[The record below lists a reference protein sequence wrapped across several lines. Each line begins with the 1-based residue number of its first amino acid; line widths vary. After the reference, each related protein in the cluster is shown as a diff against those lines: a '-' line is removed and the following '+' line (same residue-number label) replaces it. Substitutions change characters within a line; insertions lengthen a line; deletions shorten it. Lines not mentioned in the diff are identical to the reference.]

1 MQLANNFTLQYH
13 AKKTHKFKDLEKGED
28 DFGATLGL
36 N

>member
-13 AKKTHKFKDLEKGED
+13 AKKSHKFKDLEKGED
-28 DFGATLGL
+28 EFATLGL